1 MYYVPEESREK
12 ASILSILDRMEA
24 FSDNLTCIRN

>member
-1 MYYVPEESREK
+1 MYFVPEEKQRK
-12 ASILSILDRMEA
+12 RLSILDRMEA